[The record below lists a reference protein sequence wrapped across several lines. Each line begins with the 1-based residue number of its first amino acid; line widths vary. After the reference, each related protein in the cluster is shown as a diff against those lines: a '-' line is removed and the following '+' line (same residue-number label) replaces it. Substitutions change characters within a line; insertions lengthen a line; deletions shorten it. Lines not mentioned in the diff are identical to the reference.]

1 MKLTTRSRYG
11 IRLMYD
17 LAVNYGQGY
26 IFLKDISER
35 QQISEK
41 YLGQLILPLKSAG
54 LVTSSR
60 GAHGGYSLSKRPD
73 DITLFDI
80 VNSLEGTLCVVECVR
95 KPEVCDRVSSCPTR
109 PVWEKFDNT
118 INGFLK
124 GITLESLKHNEN
136 GESLMY
142 SI

>member
-17 LAVNYGQGY
+17 LAIHYGQGY

-41 YLGQLILPLKSAG
+41 YLGQLILPLKSAE

-60 GAHGGYSLSKRPD
+60 GAHGGYSLSKRPE

-118 INGFLK
+118 INDFLK
-124 GITLESLKHNEN
+124 GISLESLKQNEG

-142 SI
+142 NI

>member
-17 LAVNYGQGY
+17 LSIHYGQGY

-60 GAHGGYSLSKRPD
+60 GAHGGYSLSKRPE

-118 INGFLK
+118 INDFLK
-124 GITLESLKHNEN
+124 GISLESLKQNEG

-142 SI
+142 NI